1 MRPQQ
6 ASGPASISRD
16 GAAATPC
23 GCPAAVHHRQCEAPR
38 LNRGRRRLRRFLFAV
53 TVAVVG
59 SNFLPPA
66 APSGTSSA
74 AAPFITCRTAKVVDG
89 DTLRCGSERIRLLG
103 IDAPEIERCA
113 RWRVCAP
120 GDGQA
125 AKRSLVSAVR
135 VGAIR
140 YQSVTTDRYGRIVAM
155 VWAGQTNLSC
165 RQLQRGQAIYKP
177 RWDNGSRIG
186 RACHLQTEP

>member
-1 MRPQQ
+1 M
-6 ASGPASISRD
+6 
-16 GAAATPC
+16 
-23 GCPAAVHHRQCEAPR
+23 
-38 LNRGRRRLRRFLFAV
+38 RFLVAFI
-53 TVAVVG
+53 VAVVG

-66 APSGTSSA
+66 TPPRASRA
-74 AAPFITCRTAKVVDG
+74 AAPSIGCSAAKVVDG

-103 IDAPEIERCA
+103 IDAPEIERCR

-135 VGAIR
+135 LGAIR
-140 YQSVTTDRYGRIVAM
+140 YQPVTTDRYGRTVAM

-165 RQLQRGQAIYKP
+165 WQLLRGQAIYKP
-177 RWDNGSRIG
+177 EWDNGRRIG
-186 RACHLQTEP
+186 RACHRETDRKRA